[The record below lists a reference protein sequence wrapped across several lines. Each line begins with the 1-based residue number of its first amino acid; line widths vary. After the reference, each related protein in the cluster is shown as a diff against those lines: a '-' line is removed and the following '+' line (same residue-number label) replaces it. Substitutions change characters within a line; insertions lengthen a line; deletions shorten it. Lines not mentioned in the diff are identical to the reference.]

1 MDVIRGQPAI
11 GPTKGFGKS
20 RLIGFGFAD
29 FDLALTL
36 TLFTGLIIFK
46 SFFSV
51 VSVISVIAVTSGVFS
66 AGGNGNGLVTELIFP
81 KYC

>member
-1 MDVIRGQPAI
+1 MDVARVKPYN

-51 VSVISVIAVTSGVFS
+51 ASVISVTSGVFS